1 MNRLR
6 FIFMLLLS
14 AELKQVY
21 GVWPMPQHISHFTE
35 RYVLHPHQFSYKY
48 SSDSAARHGC
58 SLLDAAFK
66 RYFRIIFPDF
76 EGGTEFRKTWSEAKP
91 FTVSVSVRTVGCDE
105 YPNQDSDE
113 SYNLSVSA
121 GEAMLRAESVWGALR
136 GLESFSQL
144 VYEEN
149 YNSYYVNKTEI
160 VDFPRFPFR
169 GLLLDTSRHYLPVH
183 VILKTLDAMA
193 YNKFN
198 VFHWHI
204 VDDPS
209 FPYQSRLYPDLS
221 NKGAFHPVTHIY
233 TQSDVRKVISHARF
247 RGIRVVPEFD
257 SPGHTQSWG
266 KGQPDLLTTCYK
278 RTGPSGT
285 FGPINP
291 SLGSSY
297 QFMSNLLKEV
307 SSVFPDTFVHL
318 GGDEV
323 DFACWK
329 SNPNVQ
335 AFMAKMGFGNDYKK
349 LESFYMESIM
359 NISAA
364 FNKTAIVW
372 QDVFDFSKQIRT
384 QYVVE
389 VWKRGCYLCNMH
401 QVAKAGLKII
411 LAAPFYLDLPG
422 PTHNWARYYTVRPL
436 SFKGTEQQKKLVIGG
451 EVCMWGE
458 YVDAAN
464 LSPRLWPRASAAAER
479 LWSDEEQ
486 TSSVEKAFPRLQDF
500 RCKMIREPGL
510 DRDSYTLQHHKRLDE
525 QVTDLTGSYFSKRQ
539 QVLENKSQ

>member
-1 MNRLR
+1 MGRLR
-6 FIFMLLLS
+6 FILLLCLS
-14 AELKQVY
+14 GKLQQVY
-21 GVWPMPQHISHFTE
+21 GVWPLPQSITQSNE
-35 RYVLHPHQFSYKY
+35 RYVLNPHLLTYEHAN
-48 SSDSAARHGC
+48 DSAARGGC
-58 SLLDAAFK
+58 SVLDAAFK

-76 EGGTEFRKTWSEAKP
+76 AYGTGFTNTWSEPKP
-91 FTVSVSVRTVGCDE
+91 FTVSVSVRSGGCDE
-105 YPNQDSDE
+105 YPDEDSDE

-121 GEAMLRAESVWGALR
+121 GQAVLRAESVWGALR

-144 VYEEN
+144 VYQDDH
-149 YNSYYVNKTEI
+149 NSYFVNKTEI

-183 VILKTLDAMA
+183 AILKTLDAMA

-209 FPYQSRLYPDLS
+209 FPYQSHTFPDLS
-221 NKGAFHPVTHIY
+221 NKGAFHPVTHVY
-233 TQSDVRKVISHARF
+233 TQSDVRRVIAHARF

-266 KGQPDLLTTCYK
+266 KGQPDLLTPCYK
-278 RTGPSGT
+278 RTVPSGT

-291 SLGSSY
+291 TLSSSY
-297 QFMSNLLKEV
+297 QFMNSLFKEV
-307 SSVFPDTFVHL
+307 TSVFPDSFVHL

-323 DFACWK
+323 DFTCWK

-335 AFMAKMGFGNDYKK
+335 AFMAKMGFGHDYFK

-359 NISAA
+359 NITAA
-364 FNKTAIVW
+364 FNKTSIVW
-372 QDVFDFSKQIRT
+372 QDVFDYHKRSKA

-389 VWKRGCYLCNMH
+389 VWKRGCYLCKVR
-401 QVAKAGLKII
+401 QVAKAGLKVI

-458 YVDAAN
+458 YVDATN

-479 LWSDEEQ
+479 LWSNEEQ
-486 TSSVEKAFPRLQDF
+486 TSSVDEAFPRLEDF
-500 RCKMIREPGL
+500 RCKMIRRGIQAEPLFIGHCKHEYIGL
-510 DRDSYTLQHHKRLDE
+510 
-525 QVTDLTGSYFSKRQ
+525 
-539 QVLENKSQ
+539 